1 LLGRVIFPSTP
12 VSNPV
17 NTKAVRS
24 GQTSCKLSSKSAFCP
39 IASSGPKT
47 AENRSV
53 LNCYDKLAERDR
65 AKAKELRDN
74 KPPSS
79 RLRPEAG
86 Q

>member
-1 LLGRVIFPSTP
+1 MPSTVGCSDGCDHSEYIRLKP
-12 VSNPV
+12 DD
-17 NTKAVRS
+17 
-24 GQTSCKLSSKSAFCP
+24 
-39 IASSGPKT
+39 
-47 AENRSV
+47 AEGYDQRA
-53 LNCYDKLAERDR
+53 NCYDKLAERDR